1 MIGVYLGKNDEQTF
15 SAAEKI
21 VSALLAAG
29 FTVTKKFS
37 SDSSRFESRL
47 KLLIVFGGDG
57 SVLKAISLT
66 DDKIPVVAINTGNLG
81 FLTSYNGDET
91 EKIIDDI
98 KKRNLKFSERAL
110 IDVITETQTFCA
122 LNDAFV
128 LKDFNS
134 DRAGGCVRL
143 ELFIGGEYVDSYVA
157 DGLIVSTPTGST
169 AYALSAGGPV
179 ITPSLDCL
187 EAVPVCA
194 HSLHAR
200 PIVFPA
206 EKDVKITVNNC
217 SKPCAVYADGAFVC
231 SLSPGKSVVVKKSE
245 RTVDICFANGKF
257 FDKLNKKLNYWST
270 TGEDDGKK

>member
-1 MIGVYLGKNDEQTF
+1 MIGVYLGKNDKETF
-15 SAAEKI
+15 SAAEKLI
-21 VSALLAAG
+21 SALISSG
-29 FTVTKKFS
+29 FTVEKKL
-37 SDSSRFESRL
+37 SDESSRFSESL
-47 KLLIVFGGDG
+47 EFIIVFGGDG
-57 SVLKAISLT
+57 SVLKAITLSN
-66 DDKIPVVAINTGNLG
+66 DKTPVVAINTGNLG

-91 EKIIDDI
+91 EKLIADV
-98 KKRNLKFSERAL
+98 KNNNLKFSKRAL
-110 IDVITETQTFCA
+110 IDVITKDGTFSA

-128 LKDFNS
+128 LKDFNA
-134 DRAGGCVRL
+134 DKAGGCVRL
-143 ELFIGGEYVDSYVA
+143 SLRVGGEYVDGYVA

-179 ITPSLDCL
+179 ITPTLKCL

-206 EKDVKITVNNC
+206 SEEVKITVDEL
-217 SKPCAVYADGAFVC
+217 SKPCAVYADGALIS
-231 SLSPGKSVVVKKSE
+231 SLNAGESVIIKESGK
-245 RTVDICFANGKF
+245 TADICFANDKF